1 MPTLP
6 IDRQEVIPVSKAGRN
21 LGRLLDELKKGKRE
35 KFILARNN
43 DLEAVLVPIEVY
55 EKMQEAEELVDDLEI
70 ALMVKERETR
80 DTGRRL
86 RHADI
91 KKKYGL

>member
-1 MPTLP
+1 MATLS
-6 IDRQEVIPVSKAGRN
+6 IDRQEVVPVSKAGRN

-35 KFILARNN
+35 KFVLARNN
-43 DLEAVLVPIEVY
+43 DLEAVVIPIEAY

-70 ALMVKERETR
+70 ALMVKEREAR

>member
-1 MPTLP
+1 MATLH
-6 IDRQEVIPVSKAGRN
+6 IDRQEVVSVSKAGRN
-21 LGRLLDELKKGKRE
+21 LGRLLNEMKKGKRE
-35 KFILARNN
+35 KFVLARNN
-43 DLEAVLVPIEVY
+43 DLEAVIIPIETY

-70 ALMVKERETR
+70 ALMVKEREAQ
-80 DTGRRL
+80 DTGKRL